1 MVDDVKEVQMLSE
14 RGFTLIELMIS
25 LVISSVIV
33 AAGYT
38 ILTTTSKATISNER
52 AVGTQQNIR
61 VAMETLARDIKQ
73 AGFGMPKAPNTPVGG
88 TAGNCATGVTGMTSA
103 GIRPVDNNSAIP
115 LNAVNDTGADTIS
128 LVVPRTNP
136 TNGAVLGWVLT
147 SPAPSAGAGSFTTIT
162 LTASAVSE
170 MVAEGM
176 ANGSGAYVSLGGVLT
191 LPVTSSSGATITLG
205 SPTYAPINFP
215 GSLVPGLGTQVY
227 LLQCVTYQVATPAQV
242 LITPNLCGGS
252 AGPCLTR
259 TVDSGTAPTITT
271 SLVDGV
277 EDLQFAY
284 GCDGCNGTINSGIPN
299 NIIDDFNG
307 NNTFDVA
314 DFQTNRVWAFG
325 TFDPA
330 TIRLAQINIVAR
342 QTAID
347 QGTGEGIQAGT
358 LSTPTQVSDHLPSN
372 DAGYN
377 AATYQSFRRRF
388 LTRTVDTRNIQ

>member
-1 MVDDVKEVQMLSE
+1 MERCTVDHVKDVRVPCE
-14 RGFTLIELMIS
+14 RGFTLVELMIS
-25 LVISSVIV
+25 IVISSVIV

-38 ILTTTSKATISNER
+38 VLTTTHRATISNER

-61 VAMETLARDIKQ
+61 VAMELIARDIKQ
-73 AGFGMPKAPNTPVGG
+73 AGFGMPIAPNTPVGG
-88 TAGNCATGVTGMTSA
+88 TAGNCATGATGMTPA
-103 GIRPVDNNSAIP
+103 AIRPADNNSALP
-115 LNAVNDTGADTIS
+115 LTAVNDTGADTIS
-128 LVVPRTNP
+128 LVVPRTDP
-136 TNGAVLGWVLT
+136 TWILTAAAPLGA
-147 SPAPSAGAGSFTTIT
+147 ARSFNTIT
-162 LTASAVSE
+162 LTNTAVTA
-170 MVAEGM
+170 MVNEGM
-176 ANGSGAYVSLGGVLT
+176 QNNSGAYVSLGGVET

-205 SPTYAPINFP
+205 SFTDRPKNFP
-215 GSLVPGLGTQVY
+215 SGTQVY
-227 LLQCVTYQVATPAQV
+227 LLQCVTYQVAIGAA
-242 LITPNLCGGS
+242 NCGS

-259 TVDSGTAPTITT
+259 MVDSGTAATLTT

-284 GCDGCNGTINSGIPN
+284 GCDGCNATINGGVPN
-299 NIIDDFNG
+299 NVIDDFNG

-347 QGTGEGIQAGT
+347 QGTGEGIQAGAF
-358 LSTPTQVSDHLPSN
+358 STPLQVSDHLPSN
-372 DAGYN
+372 DGGYV

-388 LTRTVDTRNIQ
+388 LTRTVDTRNMH